1 MITSVDKMTTTKR
14 KKWIFFPKQV
24 DKMDTRTSKR
34 KFSSDPSLYNL
45 IMPYC
50 ETTIKKE
57 VKR

>member
-1 MITSVDKMTTTKR
+1 
-14 KKWIFFPKQV
+14 
-24 DKMDTRTSKR
+24 MDTRTSKR